1 MSTWT
6 EKLRIA
12 VPAAYRD
19 LGNKAADLFDPNTL
33 GRETFSE
40 PNAYAIPDD
49 YDPETAPPLDADAG
63 TTPTHCMCSTQLVA
77 EYVPMLQAPMRNADV
92 WMPVLAQMAE
102 QRGLYYGEEM
112 LTREEIEALC
122 EVFMFDQECANL
134 VRIDR

>member
-40 PNAYAIPDD
+40 PNAYAIPAPAGGWDD
-49 YDPETAPPLDADAG
+49 YDPETAPPLD

-77 EYVPMLQAPMRNADV
+77 EFVPMLQAPMRNADV

-102 QRGLYYGEEM
+102 QRGREM

-134 VRIDR
+134 VRIDQ